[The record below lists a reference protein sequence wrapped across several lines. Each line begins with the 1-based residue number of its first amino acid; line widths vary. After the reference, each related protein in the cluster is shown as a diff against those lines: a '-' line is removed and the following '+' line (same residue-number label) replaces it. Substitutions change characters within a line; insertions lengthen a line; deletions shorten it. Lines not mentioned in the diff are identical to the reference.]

1 LFAPPPGGAFL
12 KMKFPELIPAKF
24 LRRLNRFVGEVSIEG
39 KRVFAHIRNTG
50 RLTELLKPGNTVFLK
65 EKHSGKYPFEL
76 LLVDM
81 GSSLVCIDSTITPK
95 LYAEFLNLPVRF
107 EPKFGEHRFDL
118 MYDNRVVE
126 TKSVN
131 LVEDGVALFPDAPT
145 VRGRKHIQKLIE
157 LSGQGFEPQLIFVV
171 QREDAL
177 AFSPNYKVDK
187 PFSEAVQDF
196 YSRGLTVRAFLCN
209 ISLREISISRELK
222 VIFLKDG

>member
-1 LFAPPPGGAFL
+1 
-12 KMKFPELIPAKF
+12 MKFPDLIPAKF

-95 LYAEFLNLPVRF
+95 LYAEFLSMPVRF

-126 TKSVN
+126 TKSAN

-145 VRGRKHIQKLIE
+145 ERGRKHIQKLIE
-157 LSGQGFEPQLIFVV
+157 LSWQGFEPQLIFVV

-187 PFSEAVQDF
+187 PFLGGGPRLLQQGAN
-196 YSRGLTVRAFLCN
+196 G
-209 ISLREISISRELK
+209 
-222 VIFLKDG
+222 